1 MKRGAKLDH
10 NSNSMDFSLENNRF
24 DVLSKII
31 VYNIY
36 LEIKP
41 TCFCKI

>member
-1 MKRGAKLDH
+1 MKRGAKLDY

-36 LEIKP
+36 LEIKT